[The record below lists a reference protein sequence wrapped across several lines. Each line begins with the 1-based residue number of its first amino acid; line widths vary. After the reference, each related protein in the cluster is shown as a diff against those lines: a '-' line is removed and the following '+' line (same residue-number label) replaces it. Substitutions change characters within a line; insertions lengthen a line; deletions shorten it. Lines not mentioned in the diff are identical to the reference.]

1 MYLSEIR
8 VSNFRQL
15 GGHGVPFVLALQPG
29 ITALVGE
36 NDSGKSAVVDAVR
49 YALLTRDV
57 DYIRVRLDD
66 FHVNAA
72 GEQAAEIVIRC
83 KLSGLSDTEKSA
95 FPEQL
100 TYGKGDGTALYVY
113 WRARRLAEPGSRRLA
128 DVSVRSGPE
137 GAGPGFDIPARE
149 LLQAA
154 YLRPLRDAEQEMSA
168 GQGSRLSQVLGTFPD
183 IRKGMPFDRARM
195 PEDAGE
201 AQGLSLSGMAEY
213 FRHLVNQHDGVRG
226 AQQVI
231 NDGYL
236 SELGLAGEGLHGHL
250 NYTQAVTEAAR
261 LRQILERLELELLG
275 SGGGARRG
283 RYGLGSNN
291 LLFMACELLLLGTES
306 EGLPL
311 LLVEEPEAHLHPQRQ
326 LRLMEFLAAAARKKE
341 DGGHGVQVILTTH
354 SPNLSSKVP
363 LDSLVLLESQRAFPL
378 RRGETRLAEGDYRFL
393 QRFLDSTKANLFFAR
408 GVIIVEGDAE
418 AILIPT
424 LARLIGCDLTAA
436 GVSIVNVGGTGLRR
450 YGRIL
455 QRAEG
460 AAVGTSIP
468 VACLADMDV
477 MPDCAPQILG
487 LVTGP
492 EDAKWKSPKRRWKS
506 RCHFG
511 DQETSQDEA
520 LAARRDGLAAGDGAN
535 VRTFISDWW
544 TFEYDLAFS
553 GLAEEVH
560 TAAALAEQDDAINN
574 GKKIRDEVEAEAR
587 TAFQGL
593 QEQHPADK
601 ESLCT
606 VIYQPFHS
614 RKASKAIAA
623 QYLAEILEKRFG
635 NGETAEPGSG
645 LAKLLPAYVTDAI
658 RYAAR
663 AQVPPAAADL

>member
-8 VSNFRQL
+8 ISNFRQL
-15 GGHGVPFVLALQPG
+15 GGEGVPFVLELQPG

-36 NDSGKSAVVDAVR
+36 NDSGKSAVVDAIR

-66 FHVNAA
+66 FYVNAA
-72 GEQAAEIVIRC
+72 GEPAAEMVIRC
-83 KLSGLSDTEKSA
+83 KLSGLSDKEKSD

-100 TYGKGDGTALYVY
+100 TYDKGDGAALYVY
-113 WRARRLAEPGSRRLA
+113 WRARRLGEPGSRRLA
-128 DVSVRSGPE
+128 EVSVRSGPE
-137 GAGPGFDIPARE
+137 GAGPGFESPARD

-168 GQGSRLSQVLGTFPD
+168 GQGSRLSQVLSTFPS
-183 IRKGMPFDRARM
+183 IRKGTPFDQAKM

-213 FRHLVNQHDGVRG
+213 FRYLVNQHDGVRG

-231 NDGYL
+231 NNEYL
-236 SELGLAGEGLHGHL
+236 SELGLAGAGLHGHL
-250 NYTQAVTEAAR
+250 NYTQAVTESAR

-275 SGGGARRG
+275 SGSGTRRG

-291 LLFMACELLLLGTES
+291 LLFMACELLLLGSEP

-326 LRLMEFLAAAARKKE
+326 LRLMEFLTAAVRRKE

-363 LDSLVLLESQRAFPL
+363 LDSLVLLENQQAFPL
-378 RRGETRLAEGDYRFL
+378 RKGETRLGEGDYRFL

-436 GVSIVNVGGTGLRR
+436 GVSIVNVGSTGLRR
-450 YGRIL
+450 YARIL
-455 QRAEG
+455 QRAG
-460 AAVGTSIP
+460 SDGVGISIP

-487 LVTGP
+487 LVEGP
-492 EDAKWKSPKRRWKS
+492 EDPKWGNPKRRWKS
-506 RCHFG
+506 KRDFG
-511 DQETSQDEA
+511 DQKTSQDEA
-520 LAARRDGLAAGDGAN
+520 LAARRNGLAAGNGAN
-535 VRTFISDWW
+535 IRTFTADAW

-553 GLAEEVH
+553 GLAEEVYV
-560 TAAALAEQDDAINN
+560 AAALAKQDDAINN
-574 GKKIRDEVEAEAR
+574 GRKTRDTVEAEAR

-593 QEQHPADK
+593 QEQHPVDK
-601 ESLCT
+601 ESLCAA
-606 VIYQPFHS
+606 VYQPFHD
-614 RKASKAIAA
+614 RTASKAIAA
-623 QYLAEILEKRFG
+623 QYLAEILEKRFKT
-635 NGETAEPGSG
+635 GETAEPSSG

-658 RYAAR
+658 MYAAR
-663 AQVPPAAADL
+663 VQVPSASADL